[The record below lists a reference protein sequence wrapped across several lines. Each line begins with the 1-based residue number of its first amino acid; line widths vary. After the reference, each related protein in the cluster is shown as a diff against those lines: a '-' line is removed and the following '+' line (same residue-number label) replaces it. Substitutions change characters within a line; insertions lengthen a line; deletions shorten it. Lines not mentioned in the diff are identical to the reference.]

1 MTRATGHHS
10 GASARFARPNVR
22 FIQKDGQRIDT
33 ATVHKCFFQS
43 ALKSGSGPVRAT
55 RIWNDMLFGDL
66 YARRLIEKMCE
77 IEIVD
82 ANAGFG
88 FLE

>member
-1 MTRATGHHS
+1 MI
-10 GASARFARPNVR
+10 VDIR
-22 FIQKDGQRIDT
+22 FIQKDGQKVNT
-33 ATVHKCFFQS
+33 AIVRKRFVEAVLEYGAGQ
-43 ALKSGSGPVRAT
+43 VRAT
-55 RIWNDMLFGDL
+55 RIWNDMLFGDP

-82 ANAGFG
+82 ADAGFG